1 MNITNMMMEKL
12 RVLFEKIGR
21 LTSRDTQSMSIYK
34 GSFPAPHHLLEINA
48 GSGKK
53 RTFAIS
59 DFKHY
64 YVRATEMKDMLV
76 IIVAT
81 SLRVKTV
88 NPITRELPG
97 RYSRPQG
104 KTTIIL
110 THHFTFCLLMCPDAR
125 LNF

>member
-1 MNITNMMMEKL
+1 MWKRTIFHEHYKHEDGEIERTFWKD
-12 RVLFEKIGR
+12 RKTDKQGHTKYVYTQR
-21 LTSRDTQSMSIYK
+21 L
-34 GSFPAPHHLLEINA
+34 FPAPHHLLEINA
-48 GSGKK
+48 GSGKR

-97 RYSRPQG
+97 GYSRSQG
-104 KTTIIL
+104 HTEPS
-110 THHFTFCLLMCPDAR
+110 F
-125 LNF
+125 

>member
-1 MNITNMMMEKL
+1 MNVTNMKMEKL

-21 LTSRDTQSMSIYK
+21 LASRDTQSMSIQK
-34 GSFPAPHHLLEINA
+34 GCFPAPHHLLEINI

-64 YVRATEMKDMLV
+64 DVRATEKTGPSMKDMLV
-76 IIVAT
+76 TIVAT

-97 RYSRPQG
+97 GYSKSQG
-104 KTTIIL
+104 QTG
-110 THHFTFCLLMCPDAR
+110 THHSK
-125 LNF
+125 